1 MEKELKIGYEE
12 YQQMLKLLDS
22 QQDCI
27 NQLVVEKCLIVD
39 DFEIKV
45 DRWTRMKVPRIIGNP
60 QLSLEYLD
68 EKHKQLM
75 GSKSMFN
82 LAVVDVYKEQCDLYK
97 KQAESIKTIVSKT
110 HWFKRML
117 NIIDYEN

>member
-1 MEKELKIGYEE
+1 MEKALKIGYEE
-12 YQQMLKLLDS
+12 YQQMLKLLES

-27 NQLVVEKCLIVD
+27 NKLVVEKCLIVE
-39 DFEIKV
+39 DFEIEVNHWAK
-45 DRWTRMKVPRIIGNP
+45 MKVPKIIGNP

-68 EKHKQLM
+68 RKYKQLI
-75 GSKSMFN
+75 GSASMFN
-82 LAVVDVYKEQCDLYK
+82 TTVIEAYKEERDLYK
-97 KQAESIKTIVSKT
+97 KQTESIKTIVSKT